1 MLFQTCMSFFHML
14 NTKEEI
20 LKNGGNQ
27 AVDGPHYVSQ
37 QLFGSSKLFKISSIV
52 L

>member
-27 AVDGPHYVSQ
+27 AVNGPHYKSQ
-37 QLFGSSKLFKISSIV
+37 QLFGSSKFFKMSSIV